1 MPDILKIREALK
13 RRSEALGVLQMTPPD
28 SEDALREALVKTNR
42 LREVFA
48 ETPDEASIGEMVA
61 QIESLLAD
69 MAVWPAGIR
78 AQSDW
83 RHCSIC
89 KSSIRRQLFVP
100 ILMRS
105 SPSSAPGRDPSTPS
119 A

>member
-69 MAVWPAGIR
+69 MAVWPAGDTRPERLEALLNLQVEHQAAALCADLDAIISVQR
-78 AQSDW
+78 A
-83 RHCSIC
+83 R
-89 KSSIRRQLFVP
+89 
-100 ILMRS
+100 
-105 SPSSAPGRDPSTPS
+105 
-119 A
+119 